1 MRGGVLESG
10 VICFRPFVRLKP
22 GSYSSQPGTANVA
35 RTAWRLCPVSLCVYI
50 VRTTEEKQMQIYDVS
65 VPIRPGM
72 PVYEGD
78 PGVEIKPWSALAK
91 GNSANVSVLQFGA
104 HTGTHVDAPA
114 HFIEGA
120 RRIDALSLDT
130 LIGPARVV
138 RVSDEVEEIG
148 LDLISGV
155 DLRGIERVLFHT
167 RNSSFWSEGF
177 RKDFTHL
184 GAAAAQA
191 LVDAGIK
198 LVGTDYLSIE
208 KFHSG
213 DHRTHLTLLANN
225 VVIVEGLNLADVPA
239 GDYELICL
247 PLKIAGG
254 SGDGAP
260 ARAVLRTLL

>member
-1 MRGGVLESG
+1 MAQRVR
-10 VICFRPFVRLKP
+10 VRP
-22 GSYSSQPGTANVA
+22 G
-35 RTAWRLCPVSLCVYI
+35 LCPWSLCVYI
-50 VRTTEEKQMQIYDVS
+50 CPRKSPTKHTMPIYDIT
-65 VPIRPGM
+65 VPIRSGM

-78 PGVEIKPWSALAK
+78 PGIDIQPWSALAK
-91 GNSANVSVLQFGA
+91 GDSANVSFLHFGA

-120 RRIDALSLDT
+120 RRVDALSLET

-138 RVSDEVEEIG
+138 QVPDDVNEIG
-148 LDLISGV
+148 LDFLAGC
-155 DLRGIERVLFHT
+155 DLDQVERVLFHT

-184 GAAAAQA
+184 SPEAAQK
-191 LVDAGIK
+191 LVDQGVK

-213 DHRTHLTLLANN
+213 HHRTHLALLSKN
-225 VVIVEGLNLADVPA
+225 VVIVEGLNLSEVSA

-247 PLKIAGG
+247 PLKIADGA
-254 SGDGAP
+254 GDGAP
-260 ARAVLRTLL
+260 ARVVLRTQ